1 MEGQLIRRIAE
12 ITSAIRLW
20 GADDELKH
28 IARSVNLFTLDASVK
43 ITPWPIKWLEVTG
56 EMTCK

>member
-20 GADDELKH
+20 GADDELKY
-28 IARSVNLFTLDASVK
+28 IARSVTLFTLDASVK
-43 ITPWPIKWLEVTG
+43 VTPWPIQWLEVTG